1 MNQETNIQ
9 LVEQFKTESELVMSI
24 SSMPELQ
31 LFMNE
36 AVELFT
42 EYNLRLLSDAQASRF
57 ADEFKDWEYSPNI
70 FYGDKHLG
78 WQWKMKLMDVVT
90 TYNFTSYAYMEKI
103 KTMKVFGH
111 RDNVTNTVWLYDFVC
126 EKLNEFMQQEYKAIL
141 KSKREQSK
149 EAADRFCRIEAYSFK
164 RKYLLDAIDTIRE
177 DLRRQQEVLFSK
189 SQSLFIHNRKAL
201 QKFTQHEVPSVKP
214 IYN

>member
-90 TYNFTSYAYMEKI
+90 TYN
-103 KTMKVFGH
+103 
-111 RDNVTNTVWLYDFVC
+111 
-126 EKLNEFMQQEYKAIL
+126 
-141 KSKREQSK
+141 
-149 EAADRFCRIEAYSFK
+149 
-164 RKYLLDAIDTIRE
+164 
-177 DLRRQQEVLFSK
+177 SK